1 MSGWLDKLFVAIYQ
15 RGRALAEVSDRVTE
29 VSDQVAEVSDR
40 VAEEKR
46 AALRT
51 VRDALLEAMTH
62 AEQDRERGGD
72 DDRAKAMA
80 AAQLAST
87 TVHEV
92 DDDEVRSLV
101 ADWRRQFDAI
111 PKGWLKLMTFVHD
124 ERDQPGYPEPA
135 WSELRQAGDAA
146 QDRLGVLLRELMR
159 ES

>member
-1 MSGWLDKLFVAIYQ
+1 MSGWLDKLFVAIYL
-15 RGRALAEVSDRVTE
+15 RGRALTEASDGGTDLSDRVTD
-29 VSDQVAEVSDR
+29 VSDQ

-46 AALRT
+46 AAIRT

-80 AAQLAST
+80 AAQRAST

-92 DDDEVRSLV
+92 DDDEVRTLI
-101 ADWRRQFDAI
+101 ADWRRRFDAI
-111 PKGWLKLMTFVHD
+111 PKGWMKLMTFVHD

-135 WSELRQAGDAA
+135 WSELRQAAEAA
-146 QDRLGVLLRELMR
+146 QDRLGVLLRGLLR
-159 ES
+159 QG

>member
-1 MSGWLDKLFVAIYQ
+1 MPGWMDRLSAAIYQ
-15 RGRALAEVSDRVTE
+15 RGRSLT
-29 VSDQVAEVSDR
+29 EVSDR

-46 AALRT
+46 AAIRT

-87 TVHEV
+87 TVLEV
-92 DDDEVRSLV
+92 DDDEVRSLI
-101 ADWRRQFDAI
+101 ADWRGRFDAI
-111 PKGWLKLMTFVHD
+111 PKGWMKLTTFVHD

-135 WSELRQAGDAA
+135 WSELREAADAA
-146 QDRLGVLLRELMR
+146 HDRLGALLRGLLR
-159 ES
+159 QN